1 MIMKT
6 LLFASLLTLVSIPV
20 MAQSYEP
27 YCYIEDSRGI
37 RQSLEYLCRGQSQA
51 TPTINQSLQLI
62 NVSRKQRMES
72 GKFIT
77 VITGAIVNNS
87 NSEINY
93 PSLSYTTYRK
103 NSTGLT
109 EQESDKEFTR
119 KVTLRPGESS
129 NFEVKLT
136 KNFDVFMV
144 DYLDSVQTR
153 NVDIKTCYA
162 GGVESS
168 GYCSLLAP
176 LSIQRFN

>member
-1 MIMKT
+1 MI
-6 LLFASLLTLVSIPV
+6 SLLTTLALPPI
-20 MAQSYEP
+20 AQAKTYEHL
-27 YCYIEDSRGI
+27 CYYRNSAGTII
-37 RQSLEYLCRGQSQA
+37 SLEYLCRGQSQTA
-51 TPTINQSLQLI
+51 PKTNQSLQLV
-62 NVSRKQRMES
+62 NVTRKQRMES
-72 GKFIT
+72 SKLIT
-77 VITGAIVNNS
+77 VITGSIVNNS
-87 NSEINY
+87 SKSIDY
-93 PSLSYTTYRK
+93 PSVNYTMYRK

-153 NVDIKTCYA
+153 DVDIKTCYA